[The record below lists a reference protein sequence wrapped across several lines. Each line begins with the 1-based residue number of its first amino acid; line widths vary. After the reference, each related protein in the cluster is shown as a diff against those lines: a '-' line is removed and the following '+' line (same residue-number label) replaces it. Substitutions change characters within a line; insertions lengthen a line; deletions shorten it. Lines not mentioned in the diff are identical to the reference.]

1 MTARHERSRPQTS
14 PKPGTPGASCGR
26 RRIIVARV
34 PALSAGQHGWTALS
48 SGERE
53 GLHMKTSIW
62 PDDTSM
68 LQMSDWLAELRDD
81 GDAEV
86 PAGRHAR
93 SASARGRRPESGA
106 ATTTPGEAIPREG
119 ITPPAEA
126 VVRAETMARTE
137 NRARARITARAV
149 IGDELRIPI
158 MWCELGGCIS
168 RHSDPAALGEADI
181 RARAIAAGWRVDALG
196 RLVCPRCQ
204 QSDGRFWATHP
215 VTPHDREAAVTR
227 AELMAAVAAL
237 REDAAGALGGGA
249 EAGLSPAAEPP
260 LVPLP
265 AQERQWQPV

>member
-1 MTARHERSRPQTS
+1 
-14 PKPGTPGASCGR
+14 
-26 RRIIVARV
+26 
-34 PALSAGQHGWTALS
+34 
-48 SGERE
+48 
-53 GLHMKTSIW
+53 MKTSIW

-93 SASARGRRPESGA
+93 SASARGRRPEYGA

-158 MWCELGGCIS
+158 MWCELGSCVS
-168 RHSDPAALGEADI
+168 QYADPAALGEADV
-181 RARAIAAGWRVDALG
+181 RVRAINAGWRIDGLG
-196 RLVCPRCQ
+196 RLACPSCQ
-204 QSDGRFWATHP
+204 QTDAGFWATDP
-215 VTPHDREAAVTR
+215 VVPWDRHTAMARAAAVSSGGT
-227 AELMAAVAAL
+227 AAARGSSRDPGRTASGHPNA
-237 REDAAGALGGGA
+237 RP
-249 EAGLSPAAEPP
+249 PAPRRPQSAPP
-260 LVPLP
+260 LPRP
-265 AQERQWQPV
+265 WP